1 MQRPVPSHPT
11 AEPSSAD
18 PSSAD
23 PSSGDPS
30 APSTAG
36 PPPASTAPPVVP
48 DLDHLDH
55 RYRGENPLR
64 TLGYLLRPDR
74 GRLVGAAA
82 LFVVKHSPIWLLPM
96 ITAIVLDVVV
106 QHGPQ
111 ARLWQ
116 ATGVLLFILVINYPL
131 HQWYVRLLA
140 GSIRRMGTALRSAL
154 CRRMQQLSIG
164 YHSRVSSSVLQA
176 KVVRDVETVEQMVQQ
191 SADMGLGAVV
201 TLVGGLVVI
210 GVRVPAFLPV
220 FLVVVPAAAWLV
232 MKLRGRLRSHN
243 EDFRREVEHL
253 SSRVGEMTTL
263 MPITRAHGLE
273 RTALG
278 RVDGSL
284 RQVFA
289 AGLRLDTVNG
299 RFNSAAWV
307 LLNIPGVACLTG
319 SALVAYYGW
328 LPVTPGD
335 VVMLSAFFTVLTG
348 SMTTLLGL
356 APVIS
361 KGLESVRSAG
371 EVLQA
376 PDLESNAGKAPVE
389 RVTGRI
395 DFERVGFSYG
405 HEDTDD
411 TAAPAV
417 TDFTLRAR
425 PGETIALVGASGAG
439 KSTVLNLLIGFIR
452 PTSGR
457 ILLDGTDMATLDL
470 RSYRRFLSVV
480 PQESI
485 LFEGSVRD
493 NVTYGL
499 GDTDERTLRAALR
512 DANALEFVEALPD
525 GLDTV
530 VGERGAR
537 LSGGQKQRLAIAR
550 ALIRDPRILV
560 LDEATSALDNRS
572 EALVQEALARL
583 VHGRTVFVVAHR
595 LSTIQGADRI
605 VVMERGRVAETGTH
619 ADLLDRGGVYA
630 GLQPART

>member
-1 MQRPVPSHPT
+1 MHQSVP
-11 AEPSSAD
+11 
-18 PSSAD
+18 
-23 PSSGDPS
+23 
-30 APSTAG
+30 
-36 PPPASTAPPVVP
+36 
-48 DLDHLDH
+48 DHLDH
-55 RYRGENPLR
+55 RYRGEHPIR
-64 TLGYLLRPDR
+64 TLGHLLRPDR
-74 GRLVGAAA
+74 RRLFLATL
-82 LFVVKHSPIWLLPM
+82 LFVVKHSPIWLLPV
-96 ITAIVLDVVV
+96 ITATVLDVVV
-106 QHGPQ
+106 QHGSQ
-111 ARLWQ
+111 ADLWR
-116 ATGVLLFILVINYPL
+116 ATGLLLFILVINYPL
-131 HQWYVRLLA
+131 HQWYVRLLG
-140 GSIRRMGTALRSAL
+140 GSIRRMGTTLRSAL

-164 YHSRVSSSVLQA
+164 YHARVSSSVLQA
-176 KVVRDVETVEQMVQQ
+176 KVVRDVEAVEQMVQQ
-191 SADMGLGAVV
+191 SSDMGLGAVT
-201 TLVGGLVVI
+201 TLIGGLVMI
-210 GVRVPAFLPV
+210 GFRTPEFLPV
-220 FLVVVPAAAWLV
+220 FLVVVPAAGFLV
-232 MKLRGRLRSHN
+232 MRLRGQLRTHN
-243 EDFRREVEHL
+243 EDFRREVEQL

-263 MPITRAHGLE
+263 IPITRAHGLE

-289 AGLRLDTVNG
+289 AGLRLDTMNG

-307 LLNIPGVACLTG
+307 LLNILGVCCLTG
-319 SALVAYYGW
+319 SALVAYHGW
-328 LPVTPGD
+328 LGVSAGD

-348 SMTTLLGL
+348 SVTTLLGL

-376 PDLESNAGKAPVE
+376 PDLESNAGKASVE

-395 DFERVGFSYG
+395 DFERVGFSYESDETG
-405 HEDTDD
+405 EGGGV
-411 TAAPAV
+411 AV
-417 TDFTLRAR
+417 DGFTLSAR
-425 PGETIALVGASGAG
+425 PGETVALVGASGAG

-452 PTSGR
+452 PTAGR
-457 ILLDGTDMATLDL
+457 ILLDGVDMATLDL

-485 LFEGSVRD
+485 LFEGSIRS

-499 GDTDERTLRAALR
+499 GSTDEETLLRALR
-512 DANALEFVEALPD
+512 DANALEFVRRLPD

-550 ALIRDPRILV
+550 ALIRDPRVLV

-605 VVMERGRVAETGTH
+605 VVMADGRIAETGTH
-619 ADLLDRGGVYA
+619 TELLARGGVYA
-630 GLQPART
+630 GLQPAATG